1 MQNIAFINVPVIK
14 NGLPVGLFSIVQSK
28 PRKWTATEIWLLEET
43 AERTWAAVERAK
55 AEEALSKSEEKYRT
69 LFTSIDQ
76 AYALCEL
83 VRNKEGKGVDY
94 YFLDVNPNFE
104 KHSGMSKEMVLGK
117 TILQLF
123 PTMDKF
129 HIDTYAAI
137 VDNNCP
143 VVFEH
148 YFEDTDRWFAVN
160 AYPVEKERFTML
172 FSNITERKKA
182 EEKIKESE
190 KQKAFLL
197 KLSDAIKELIDPV
210 DIQLTA
216 CRILGEHVKV
226 NRDLYG
232 EVINEEQI
240 ILNNNYVNG
249 VSPIIATLDAEQFGR
264 KVIDAFKRN
273 EKIIISDINNDPGYT
288 EEEKQNF
295 LSLDVV
301 ANAGMGLVKGG
312 RWVATFGMHC
322 SAPRVWTVTEIRLM
336 EETADRTWA
345 AVARARAEQALR
357 KSEENY
363 RSLFTSLNQG

>member
-1 MQNIAFINVPVIK
+1 M
-14 NGLPVGLFSIVQSK
+14 
-28 PRKWTATEIWLLEET
+28 
-43 AERTWAAVERAK
+43 
-55 AEEALSKSEEKYRT
+55 
-69 LFTSIDQ
+69 
-76 AYALCEL
+76 
-83 VRNKEGKGVDY
+83 
-94 YFLDVNPNFE
+94 DVNPNFE

-226 NRDLYG
+226 NRVLYG

-264 KVIDAFKRN
+264 NVINAFKRN

-312 RWVATFGMHC
+312 RWVATFGMH
-322 SAPRVWTVTEIRLM
+322 
-336 EETADRTWA
+336 
-345 AVARARAEQALR
+345 
-357 KSEENY
+357 
-363 RSLFTSLNQG
+363 